1 MTRRLHLWD
10 EADLD
15 VLDAVAWYEDQRAG
29 LGAEFLIELDGVMQ
43 RIVQTPFQLPG
54 IKENVR
60 RALLQ
65 RFPYS
70 VYFQVGDETVGVLS
84 VLVKFRNSKFEIR
97 IFFCLL
103 APGLLPSYNPPAS
116 I

>member
-43 RIVQTPFQLPG
+43 RIVQTPFQFPE

-70 VYFQVGDETVGVLS
+70 VYFKVDNETVDVLS
-84 VLVKFRNSKFEIR
+84 VLHQHRDPRTWEQR
-97 IFFCLL
+97 I
-103 APGLLPSYNPPAS
+103 PG
-116 I
+116 